1 MGAASC
7 AALELPPVTFCTL
20 FVRPESVA
28 ARNACRLIA
37 INKCLGVHPIGICE
51 VVHRILGKAVLSI
64 LKSDIQSV
72 TGSLQLCTGQIAGIE
87 AVIHAMGDL
96 QWSLY

>member
-7 AALELPPVTFCTL
+7 TALGLPSVKLCTL
-20 FVRPESVA
+20 FVSPESVA

-37 INKCLGVHPIGICE
+37 INKCLGVRPIGICE
-51 VVHRILGKAVLSI
+51 IVHRIIGKAVLSI

-72 TGSLQLCTGQIAGIE
+72 TGSLQLCPGQIAGIE

-96 QWSLY
+96 QWNLY